1 MTAKLLRPDE
11 LRKRRD
17 AAWPARIQRGCT
29 SELGGLDGHVCLM
42 SKRGGGCTVQHDSI
56 PGHGQKRIRD
66 PSPCQ
71 SVSHATWAAESLFR
85 WDLSKGPSPDQTKH
99 TTSLGSFAGGCT
111 LQTGSASQK
120 KPCSHWLRCHA
131 ALGSGPLVS
140 ALRRLRFL
148 WPPFPPFPRPPSPTR
163 RGPRDDGMDGRDIG
177 QGCQARNAD

>member
-71 SVSHATWAAESLFR
+71 SAMRHATWAAESLFR

-99 TTSLGSFAGGCT
+99 TTSLVSQAAAPSRRDQLPRKSHAPTGC
-111 LQTGSASQK
+111 AAMPHWAVAHWSQH
-120 KPCSHWLRCHA
+120 CDAC
-131 ALGSGPLVS
+131 GFFGPPSRPSL
-140 ALRRLRFL
+140 ALR
-148 WPPFPPFPRPPSPTR
+148 PR